1 MKKPNNKRQ
10 RPANW
15 NDIVEW
21 KRANPYEKIR
31 IVTVVWPSTIDRI
44 GITKQKKGG

>member
-1 MKKPNNKRQ
+1 MKKHISTKQ

-21 KRANPYEKIR
+21 KRRNPYGKIK